1 MPEASSY
8 LSNHFLIAM
17 PRMADPNF
25 TRGVTFLCQHTGE
38 GAMGIIVNRMSD
50 LKLGDVLSQMNLTT
64 EIEAVSL
71 APVFIGGPVQP
82 ERGFVLHEPGGNWDS
97 SFTISEELAVTTSRD
112 ILAAMA
118 EGRGPKRSLV
128 ALGYAGWSAGQL
140 EQEMLDN
147 AWLTVQADSG
157 LIFDTPM
164 ERRWEAA
171 AQLIGV
177 DLTMMADNAGHA

>member
-1 MPEASSY
+1 MPEATY

-25 TRGVTFLCQHTGE
+25 ARGVTFLCQHTGE
-38 GAMGIIVNRMSD
+38 GAMGIIVNRVSD
-50 LKLGDVLSQMNLTT
+50 LKVGDVLSQMKLRT
-64 EIEAVSL
+64 EIEAVSM
-71 APVFIGGPVQP
+71 APVYIGGPVQP
-82 ERGFVLHEPGGNWDS
+82 ERGFVLHEPGESWDS
-97 SFTISEELAVTTSRD
+97 SFTISDQLAVTTSRD

-118 EGRGPKRSLV
+118 EGKGPKRWVV

-140 EQEMLDN
+140 EQELLDN
-147 AWLTVQADSG
+147 AWLTVRADSG

-177 DLTMMADNAGHA
+177 DLTMMSDNAGHA